1 MRRVARVLA
10 TSGPF
15 LVVLGLSKY
24 HARFIAEPHYSF
36 SGSSRMP
43 WALAFIGLLLL
54 ASYAVGLPDGR
65 PSRRGAVVAAMVA
78 TFSAAVGISLA
89 QLAVGVA
96 LLPRFVVVGSA
107 LVLVPWYVLCARLA
121 VDVDARA
128 RSATR
133 VVVVGDLADVSSLWL
148 DLEAN
153 PVRPATIAG
162 VLTCD
167 EAAVRKQH
175 APIVELVR
183 SCGANLVVLDSAA
196 QQDASVV
203 RQAAMLHQRGVRV
216 RSLLGFYEEW
226 LGKLPISE
234 LERVSM
240 MFDIAEVHGTSYVR
254 LKRLLDLTCGIGA
267 LVALALVTPIVVVG
281 NLAGNRGPLMYRQ
294 SRVGKDGEPFT
305 ILKFRTMRVLSP
317 GDDAATSWT
326 THDDPR
332 ITRWGGIMRRAH
344 LDELPQAWNII
355 RGDISVVGPRPEQ
368 QRYVDELTD
377 KLPFYPFRHL
387 VRPGLTGWAQIMYGY
402 AGDEQDA
409 LEKLQY
415 EFFYLRHQSLALDLR
430 IIVRSIRSVFVG
442 TGRGR

>member
-1 MRRVARVLA
+1 MALA
-10 TSGPF
+10 GPF
-15 LVVLGLSKY
+15 VVVLGLSKY
-24 HARFIAEPHYSF
+24 HARIIANPPYSF
-36 SGSSRMP
+36 TGSSRLP
-43 WALAFIGLLLL
+43 WALAFIGLLLV

-65 PSRRGAVVAAMVA
+65 SSRRGALVAALVA
-78 TFSAAVGISLA
+78 TFVAAVGISLA
-89 QLAVGVA
+89 QLAAGVA
-96 LLPRFVVVGSA
+96 LLPRFVVLGSSM
-107 LVLVPWYVLCARLA
+107 VLVPWYLLCAQLA
-121 VDVDARA
+121 ADVDARA
-128 RSATR
+128 KGATR

-167 EAAVRKQH
+167 EAAIRKDH
-175 APIVELVR
+175 APVVELVR

-203 RQAAMLHQRGVRV
+203 RQAALLHQRGVRV

-240 MFDIAEVHGTSYVR
+240 MFDIAEVHGDSYVR
-254 LKRLLDLTCGIGA
+254 LKRLLDLTCGLGA
-267 LVALALVTPIVVVG
+267 MVALALVTPIVVVG
-281 NLAGNRGPLMYRQ
+281 NLIGSRGPLMYRQ
-294 SRVGKDGEPFT
+294 ARVGKDGVPFT
-305 ILKFRTMRVLSP
+305 ILKFRTMRALPP
-317 GDDAATSWT
+317 GDDASTTWT
-326 THDDPR
+326 TRDDPR
-332 ITRWGGIMRRAH
+332 ITGWGGIMRRAH

-415 EFFYLRHQSLALDLR
+415 EFFYLRHQSLSLDLR
-430 IIVRSIRSVFVG
+430 IIVRSLRSVFG
-442 TGRGR
+442 GAGSGR